1 MSCDQAID
9 KNQLVM
15 LCKAGD
21 REAQGQ
27 LYATY
32 RRKMMK
38 VIRQYVADYDMAQDV
53 LHDGF
58 IIILSQIQN
67 LRNSETLEYWMATI
81 MKNLSLHCLSQI
93 QFDDILKEPE
103 YETDAEDEYGLSYDD
118 LLALIEQLPNGYRTV
133 FRLAV
138 LEGKSHQEIAEMLGI
153 SPHSSASQLARAKEK
168 LRHLIIEHKQKA
180 GLLTLLVL
188 LVCGTY
194 LFYRNT
200 LLNGDLQNDFMA
212 AKDAANQM
220 PSNSNEDI
228 SIDIIGKPTIASVQ
242 LINKSNALVP
252 VISSK
257 ITESIMSSNDSIS
270 TPNDTIKSIC
280 DTTII
285 VTTTP
290 TVKQELIAE
299 VGFAPVS
306 HSTVDTWKIRIATNA
321 LGLSIDGNSGDAASS
336 PMSDPSTGGVDY
348 QEAELTTSVH
358 HLMPITFG
366 VRFSKEISLSWSVES
381 GLQYNLLRSE
391 ITNTSGNGSYVQNVR
406 ANYLSIPLAMSY
418 NVMQINR
425 INMYVSGGISLDIPV
440 GASLSSDVNNETQS
454 LKYPISVSP
463 RIGLGLEYKITSSSM
478 LFVQPTLNY
487 HIMKE
492 SKYPILWQD
501 KPITLE
507 LPIGIR
513 ISW

>member
-1 MSCDQAID
+1 MPCDQAID

-15 LCKAGD
+15 LCKAGN

-27 LYATY
+27 LYNTY

-38 VIRQYVADYDMAQDV
+38 VIRQYVADYDMAQDI

-103 YETDAEDEYGLSYDD
+103 CETDAEDEFGLSYDD

-168 LRHLIIEHKQKA
+168 LRQLIIEHKQKA
-180 GLLTLLVL
+180 GLLTLLL
-188 LVCGTY
+188 LLMCGTY

-200 LLNGDLQNDFMA
+200 PLDGDLHNNLTA
-212 AKDAANQM
+212 AKNTAKQM
-220 PSNSNEDI
+220 PSSSNEDI
-228 SIDIIGKPTIASVQ
+228 SNDIIGKPTIASAQ
-242 LINKSNALVP
+242 TINNTQALVP
-252 VISSK
+252 VISPE
-257 ITESIMSSNDSIS
+257 ITESIIPSNDSIS
-270 TPNDTIKSIC
+270 TPTDTIKCVC

-285 VTTTP
+285 VP
-290 TVKQELIAE
+290 THSIVQQELIADE
-299 VGFAPVS
+299 GFAPIS
-306 HSTVDTWKIRIATNA
+306 HSSENAWKIGIATNA
-321 LGLSIDGNSGDAASS
+321 LGLRLNIGGNNDVLA
-336 PMSDPSTGGVDY
+336 SDPSTGG
-348 QEAELTTSVH
+348 EEHPRPETTTSAH
-358 HLMPITFG
+358 HLIPITVG
-366 VRFSKEISLSWSVES
+366 IRFSKEISPSWSIES

-391 ITNTSGNGSYVQNVR
+391 VTKTIGNGYYIKNVR
-406 ANYLSIPLAMSY
+406 ANYLSIPIAMSY
-418 NVMQINR
+418 NFMQIKR
-425 INMYVSGGISLDIPV
+425 TNMYVLGGVSLDIPV
-440 GASLSSDVNNETQS
+440 GASISSDFMDEHDSIN
-454 LKYPISVSP
+454 YPISVSP
-463 RIGLGLEYKITSSSM
+463 RIGLGFEYKITSSSM

-487 HIMKE
+487 HIIKKSE
-492 SKYPILWQD
+492 YPILWQD
-501 KPITLE
+501 KPITFE

>member
-21 REAQGQ
+21 REAQGL
-27 LYATY
+27 LYTTY

-93 QFDDILKEPE
+93 QFDDILKGPE
-103 YETDAEDEYGLSYDD
+103 CETDAEDGYGLSYDD

-168 LRHLIIEHKQKA
+168 LRQLIIEHKQKA
-180 GLLTLLVL
+180 GLLTLLL
-188 LVCGTY
+188 LLMCGTY
-194 LFYRNT
+194 LFYRNA
-200 LLNGDLQNDFMA
+200 LLNSDLHNDLTA
-212 AKDAANQM
+212 AKDTAKQI

-228 SIDIIGKPTIASVQ
+228 YIDVTSKSTIASVQ
-242 LINKSNALVP
+242 TINNTKALVP
-252 VISSK
+252 VISPE
-257 ITESIMSSNDSIS
+257 ITKSIMSSNDSIS
-270 TPNDTIKSIC
+270 IPTDTIKSVC
-280 DTTII
+280 DTTVI
-285 VTTTP
+285 VPTST
-290 TVKQELIAE
+290 TVKQELIADE
-299 VGFAPVS
+299 GFVLLS
-306 HSTVDTWKIRIATNA
+306 HSTENAWKIKIATNA
-321 LGLSIDGNSGDAASS
+321 LGLSIDGNSGDAASG
-336 PMSDPSTGGVDY
+336 PMSDPSIGSGNH
-348 QEAELTTSVH
+348 QETELTTSVH

-366 VRFSKEISLSWSVES
+366 VRFSKEISPSWSIES

-391 ITNTSGNGSYVQNVR
+391 ITNTVGNWSYVQNVR
-406 ANYLSIPLAMSY
+406 VNYLSIPIAISY
-418 NVMQINR
+418 NFMQMNR
-425 INMYVSGGISLDIPV
+425 TNMYVSGGVSLDIPV
-440 GASLSSDVNNETQS
+440 GASVDSDVTDEHKS
-454 LKYPISVSP
+454 LKYPVSVSP
-463 RIGLGLEYKITSSSM
+463 GVGLGFEYKITPSST

-487 HIMKE
+487 HVMKK
-492 SKYPILWQD
+492 SDYPILWQD
-501 KPITLE
+501 RPASFE
-507 LPIGIR
+507 LPVGIR